1 MLLSKDKKIF
11 IYLFLLIFL
20 GSINNKN
27 LTVNHIFEIKNL
39 KLDGLNEK
47 EKFNLLIQLEQI
59 KNKNIFSL
67 PKKTLIEILN
77 SNNLIESFLINKN
90 YPSDLSIIVKKTS
103 FLANVNIN
111 GENFLIGSNRK
122 LIKSE
127 LINPNLP
134 IVLGSPTID
143 DFFLIKDNI
152 LKSSINFND
161 IKKLY
166 FFTSRRWDLELRNGV
181 LIKLPID
188 ASFET
193 LNSFFKV
200 MNLSHFKNK
209 DIFDLRVD
217 NQIIV
222 NEL

>member
-1 MLLSKDKKIF
+1 MLLSKDKKVF

>member
-1 MLLSKDKKIF
+1 MLLSKDKKVF

-77 SNNLIESFLINKN
+77 SNNLIEVFLINKN

>member
-1 MLLSKDKKIF
+1 MLLSKDKKVF

-111 GENFLIGSNRK
+111 GENFVIGSNRK